1 MKCSYCNKEIKFGTG
16 LMYVKKD
23 GKVFYFCSSKCK
35 KNQLLL
41 KRDSKKQ
48 TWVRKEIKTK

>member
-1 MKCSYCNKEIKFGTG
+1 MKFGTG